1 MRALVRTSTYVDVP
15 SGVWRFAAGAR
26 SKSILENQGGLP
38 PLHFNLSS
46 AYGLVI
52 CAVSR
57 MHDSVGVD
65 IGRIDREEERWLAWP
80 IAISPQS
87 KFERCTRFRLNF
99 RQGVSFAIGL

>member
-1 MRALVRTSTYVDVP
+1 
-15 SGVWRFAAGAR
+15 
-26 SKSILENQGGLP
+26 
-38 PLHFNLSS
+38 
-46 AYGLVI
+46 
-52 CAVSR
+52 